1 MMSETA
7 SPEQIQMWTGMAQ
20 NADEGRIE
28 DVLVMDIYNIA
39 LPRGME
45 SDLYSSEIDCLS
57 QSSRS
62 VRFKPG

>member
-1 MMSETA
+1 
-7 SPEQIQMWTGMAQ
+7 MAQ

-28 DVLVMDIYNIA
+28 DVSVMDIYNIA

-57 QSSRS
+57 QLSRS
-62 VRFKPG
+62 MRFKPG